1 MTRRSPSGAAV
12 LRSDTTDAITRAVL
26 ETLAEIGIGRLS
38 MEAVAKRAG
47 VGKSALYR
55 RWSSKTAM
63 VIAVL
68 SDFSVEL
75 AATPDTGS
83 LRDDIRETVEALRL
97 WLDHPLF
104 SRILPDLVAESGRN
118 PELAELHTRM
128 IGVPRRERAAEIFAR
143 ARDRGEI
150 AEGTDLELAMDLL
163 AGPVYWR
170 SAVRAQPVDA
180 AYLDSVSDAI
190 VAIVTSGSHRDDEID
205 ARAR

>member
-1 MTRRSPSGAAV
+1 MTRRPSGAAV
-12 LRSDTTDAITRAVL
+12 LNADTTDAINRAVL
-26 ETLAEIGIGRLS
+26 ETLAEVGVGRLS

-68 SDFSVEL
+68 SEFSVGL
-75 AATPDTGS
+75 ATTPDTGS
-83 LRDDIRETVEALRL
+83 LRSDIRESVGALL
-97 WLDHPLF
+97 AWLDHPLF

-118 PELAELHTRM
+118 PELADLHTSM
-128 IGVPRRERAAEIFAR
+128 IGVPRRERAAAIFAR

-150 AEGTDLELAMDLL
+150 ADDTDIELAIDLL

-170 SAVRAQPVDA
+170 SAVRAQRVDDV
-180 AYLDSVSDAI
+180 YLDSLTDAI
-190 VAIVTSGSHRDDEID
+190 VTLVTSNRP
-205 ARAR
+205 AR

>member
-26 ETLAEIGIGRLS
+26 ETLAEVGIGRLS
-38 MEAVAKRAG
+38 MESVAKRAG

-83 LRDDIRETVEALRL
+83 LRDDIRESVEALRL

-150 AEGTDLELAMDLL
+150 AEGTDIELAMDLL

-180 AYLDSVSDAI
+180 AYLDSVTDAI
-190 VAIVTSGSHRDDEID
+190 VALVTPGSRRDDEID